1 MIFIKSPNLFLIK
14 QFETE
19 KYVTPKQNQFVTI
32 DILAKKK
39 TVLASK
45 ILICFYYYTL
55 LL

>member
-19 KYVTPKQNQFVTI
+19 KYVTPKQNQFITI
-32 DILAKKK
+32 DILAKK